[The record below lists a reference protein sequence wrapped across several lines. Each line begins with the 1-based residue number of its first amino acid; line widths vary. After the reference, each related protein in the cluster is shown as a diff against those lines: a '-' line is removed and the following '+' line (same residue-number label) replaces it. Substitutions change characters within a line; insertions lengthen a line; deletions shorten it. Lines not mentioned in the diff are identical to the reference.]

1 MDNKKIGELLLHLRG
16 DKTQKEVAEAVGV
29 SQSAIREYEH
39 GNRSPSDVVKYR
51 LSKLF
56 EMPVQDLFFQ
66 DIFFDQH

>member
-29 SQSAIREYEH
+29 SQSAIRHYEH
-39 GNRSPSDVVKYR
+39 GNRSPSDEVMYR

-56 EMPVQDLFFQ
+56 DTPVQELFFQ
-66 DIFFDQH
+66 DIFFE

>member
-29 SQSAIREYEH
+29 SQSSIRQYEH
-39 GNRSPSDVVKYR
+39 GSRSPSDEVKYR

-56 EMPVQDLFFQ
+56 DTPVQELFFQ
-66 DIFFDQH
+66 DIFFD